1 MKNILLLLFFSIIIF
16 SCEKIITE
24 PTKSS
29 AKRIVSFEISIS
41 NQRYQASIDSVKNAI
56 TLYLPFGTEINQIV
70 PLITHSENS
79 IISPVSNE
87 PQNFSKNI
95 IYRVTAEDGSA
106 ISYSVIIVFEP
117 PKSKEKIINS
127 GILIIDNQEIKINV
141 DTLKQTLS
149 AFVPYGTNISNL
161 SPKIN
166 ISDKATLSPASE
178 SQQDFTTPV
187 AYTITAE
194 DGSSSV
200 YSFVVKISK
209 PSASDLQKM
218 SNKWENTRNLNFEM
232 LDLDA
237 DGNIWCANNKYDGLA
252 DLIKIQNGKE
262 IIINFSKYK
271 AKQITDIL
279 EFDHSIW
286 VGTTNGI
293 INISGKDTTK
303 YDLPNNN
310 IRSLYVFDNQI
321 FCSTINSIYK
331 LENSKWTLLATNQ
344 NEVFID
350 FIVTTNYIYII
361 TEKSLLKYDGTFK
374 KVNHSLKYT
383 GFETIKIDSQGR
395 IWISH
400 WSGIAKF
407 ENDND
412 NFTYFDYSTVTG
424 MPDSGLDNFII
435 DKYDNIWMAW
445 GKHGVVVF
453 QNGAILHTFNKQNSN
468 IISDNTSNMILKD
481 NIIAVACFDYRG
493 LGSPTYMGVSKLKI
507 Q

>member
-1 MKNILLLLFFSIIIF
+1 MKNILLLLFFSVIIF

-41 NQRYQASIDSVKNAI
+41 NQRYQASIDSVKNTV
-56 TLYLPFGTEINQIV
+56 TLYLPFGTEVSQIA

-79 IISPVSNE
+79 VISPASNQ
-87 PQNFSKNI
+87 PQDFSKNI
-95 IYRVTAEDGSA
+95 IYKVTAEDGSA
-106 ISYSVIIVFEP
+106 ISYSVIIVFAP
-117 PKSKEKIINS
+117 PKSKEKTVSS
-127 GILIIDNQEIKINV
+127 GILSIDNQEIKIDI
-141 DTLKQTLS
+141 DTIKQTLS
-149 AFVPYGTNISNL
+149 IVVPYGTNISNL

-166 ISDKATLSPASE
+166 ISDKATINPASG

-194 DGSSSV
+194 DGSSVV
-200 YSFVVKISK
+200 YTFVVKVSK
-209 PSASDLQKM
+209 PSSSDLQKM
-218 SNKWENTRNLNFEM
+218 SNKWENTRDLKFEM
-232 LDLDA
+232 INLDVN
-237 DGNIWCANNKYDGLA
+237 GNIWCANNKYEGFA
-252 DLIKIQNGKE
+252 ELIKIQNGKE
-262 IIINFSKYK
+262 IIIDFSKFQ
-271 AKQITDIL
+271 AKQINDIL

-303 YDLPNNN
+303 YNLPNND
-310 IRSLYVFDNQI
+310 IKSLHVFDNQL
-321 FCSTINSIYK
+321 FCSTTTSIYK

-350 FIVTTNYIYII
+350 FVVTTNYIYII
-361 TEKSLLKYDGTFK
+361 TAKSLLKYDGTFK
-374 KVNHSLKYT
+374 KVNHSLKYSD
-383 GFETIKIDSQGR
+383 FETIKIDSQGA

-400 WSGIAKF
+400 WSGIVKF
-407 ENDND
+407 END

-424 MPDSGLDNFII
+424 MPDSGLDSFII

-445 GKHGVVVF
+445 KKHGVVVF

-468 IISDNTSNMILKD
+468 IISDNTSNIVMKD
-481 NIIAVACFDYRG
+481 NMIAVACFDYRG
-493 LGSPTYMGVSKLKI
+493 LSLPTYMGVSKLKI